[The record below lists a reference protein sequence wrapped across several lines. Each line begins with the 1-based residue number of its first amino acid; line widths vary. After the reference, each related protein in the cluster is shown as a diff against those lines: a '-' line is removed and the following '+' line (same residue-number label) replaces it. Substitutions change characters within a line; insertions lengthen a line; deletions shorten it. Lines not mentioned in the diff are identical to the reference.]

1 MKAYDL
7 TYQRITRGLGFPI
20 GLRDRDAY
28 RDPGGV
34 RLSGE
39 WLGAFAQPSVV
50 LNKVTPVSARFDEVT
65 GAMIDEYGE
74 SRLTL
79 TEPAGDRVD
88 FIKQYATQSFHYHG
102 VLGDGTLAG
111 YWYSHARLEFTGV
124 FWLQRAERF
133 DEATSEMF
141 RRRVRSSSP
150 RRVLAQIA
158 MPVLLLGPVL
168 AFPTPPVLA
177 GTIAANGALLW
188 LIRRRMAELRRE
200 VELWRADLG

>member
-7 TYQRITRGLGFPI
+7 TYQRITRGLGFAI

-28 RDPGGV
+28 RDSLGV
-34 RLSGE
+34 RLAGE
-39 WLGAFAQPSVV
+39 WLGAFAQPSVL
-50 LNKVTPVSARFDEVT
+50 LNKVTPISARFDEVT

-88 FIKQYATQSFHYHG
+88 FVKQYATQSFHYHG
-102 VLGDGTLAG
+102 FLGDGTLAG
-111 YWYSHARLEFTGV
+111 YWYSHARIEFTGV
-124 FWLQRAERF
+124 FWLQRAELF

-150 RRVLAQIA
+150 RRVVAQIA
-158 MPVLLLGPVL
+158 LPVLFIGPVF
-168 AFPTPPVLA
+168 AFPYPAVLA
-177 GTIAANGALLW
+177 STIAANGALLW
-188 LIRRRMAELRRE
+188 LIRRRMRDLQRE
-200 VELWRADLG
+200 VALWRADLG